1 MPQQVM
7 TGLQGALP
15 PAPQQQ
21 QEGPGV
27 SADAAAVGRF
37 GEELAYLY
45 YLQHPDMQ
53 QQQQGELAG
62 LAGSA
67 PPQLAVEWVNQ
78 HQESWLPFD
87 LLIKDVATGAPLS
100 FIEVKT
106 SRQADRQ
113 FFDMTQREVEFAGQ
127 QGDRYHILLI
137 KGVGGGSPTLERYIN
152 PVQLWRQQA
161 VRVCVVL

>member
-1 MPQQVM
+1 MPLQVL

-21 QEGPGV
+21 QEGPGQL
-27 SADAAAVGRF
+27 ADAAAVGRF

-53 QQQQGELAG
+53 QQQGMDG
-62 LAGSA
+62 LVGSA
-67 PPQLAVEWVNQ
+67 SPRLAVEWVNQ

-87 LLIKDVATGAPLS
+87 LLIKDAATGAALS